1 MQGLQEEKLLREK
14 EKEEEKLLKE
24 KRRVLKE
31 EEKEKRRVLKEEEKE
46 KEKLLREK
54 EKEKE
59 KLLRE
64 KEKEEEKLLKEKR
77 RVLKEEE
84 KEKSRV
90 LKEEEKEKLLKE
102 KEKEEEKLLKEKRR
116 KSEIGGVQ
124 AALENNIGEV
134 RTECKR
140 LEIELARMKSLEGA
154 VISPT
159 GRNIPPP
166 TFDGQ
171 TSLEGFRRQFEA
183 VTLNNGWGETE
194 KVTNLIVA
202 LRGPALDLLQAVPRA
217 DQQSYAMLMGEL
229 ELRYGEQHLR
239 QVYQAQ
245 LKLRR
250 QKVGEGL
257 QGFEADVKRLCHLAY
272 PGAPIDFLDQLA
284 AQTFIDGIRDVE
296 VQRVLRLASF
306 DKSREALVRALE
318 VEAAYR
324 VSESGH
330 SRVRG
335 AELIAEQSTT
345 GGGGESDAIKE
356 ILKKLEQLAW
366 QTIGWA
372 LFPLWTIWSSKEAVH
387 RQTARPETTGKLNSA
402 NVMGQSLAVVNPP
415 HNIVSILEIKRTY
428 DTLMIEIFVNS
439 IRMKA
444 TVDTGAMVSL
454 IKKDVIRSAPT
465 PLRRGMML
473 KTVTGDSSPI
483 LGGLD
488 VEICLGGI
496 RFNHRV
502 LVAEID
508 DEFILG
514 MDILR
519 RQDFT
524 FDPTQG
530 VLTLGSE
537 SFVLSKEGQKD
548 EGVRL
553 FACEDKHIDGNSEGV
568 VRAVAEEPLG
578 CCIGLAEPTDN
589 SAKNLLVAR
598 TLVNTIHG
606 KVPIRVANVFFS
618 GVRIR
623 KGDLLATC
631 APISRISTK
640 EDGQH
645 KIISQTKLELDLKD
659 LSEEEARNA
668 RAFLKKNQDVFSSGD
683 GNLGRTDLVRHR
695 INTGDARPIRQPPRR
710 LPMAKQEEVTGLLR
724 KMKRDGIIEESNGPW
739 SSPVVLV
746 TKKDGTT
753 RFCVDYR
760 RLNDITKKDSYPLPR
775 IDDTLT
781 TLAGSSWFST
791 LDLKS
796 GYWQVGMH
804 PEDKEKTAFST
815 GSGLYQFTVVPF
827 GLCNAPATFERLIE
841 LVLKGLTWKTCL
853 VYLDDIMVMG
863 RTFEEHL
870 RNLQEVF
877 DRFRANNLALNPK
890 KCQLFQKSVK
900 FLGHIVSTEGIRT
913 SDDKIFAIKNWPEPR
928 DKHELRS
935 FLGLCTY
942 YRRFVEGYADIA
954 APLHRLTEARASFH
968 WNEECEKAFRALK
981 RSLCSSPI
989 LAYPQPGT
997 NFILDTDAS
1006 NLGIGAVLSQVQ
1018 DGDERVIEF
1027 FSRVLTKAERNYCAT
1042 RKELLAIV
1050 KAVEHFHKYLYGQNF
1065 LIRTDHA
1072 ALTWLLRMKNPE
1084 GQVARWLEKLQQ
1096 YHFQIKHRPGRKH
1109 NNADAL
1115 SRRPCGDCKHCE
1127 RIDEHEVTSRKTT
1140 MVPSNDWTAESC
1152 RTIQQRDPNIGP
1164 ILEWKER
1171 GNERPSWEVI
1181 SDKSPEL
1188 KTLWSQ
1194 WDSLSIDN
1202 GLLKRIWESADGRS
1216 KTMQLVVPKVQVPNV
1231 LREIHDGVSGAHFG
1245 INKTLKKVRERF
1257 YWVYYHEDV
1266 ERWCKECDR
1275 CAASKGPKTR
1285 SRGVMREY
1293 NMGAPF
1299 ERIAIDVAG
1308 PFPVTEGGNKYILVA
1323 MDYFTKWPEAYA
1335 IPNQGAT
1342 TVAKVL
1348 MDNLICRFGVPLELH
1363 SDQGR
1368 NFEAGVFQE
1377 LCRLLGIRKTR
1388 TTPLHPQSDGMVER
1402 FNKTMEEHLSK
1413 VVEQHQRDWDVR
1425 LPPFLM
1431 AYRAAIHETTGQ
1443 TPAKIMFGRELR
1455 LPCDLEFGSPGEP
1468 PAEVTYY
1475 VNNLRSIL
1483 LETHELVRA
1492 KIRTASHRMKTRY
1505 DQRANHDGFRQNDL
1519 VWLFDPKR
1527 KKGLSPKL
1535 MPVWEGPYKIIKR
1548 INDLVYRIQ
1557 RSSKS
1562 KAKVVHMGRLACYQG
1577 DRTNWT

>member
-1 MQGLQEEKLLREK
+1 MPIETRGQKMASEQNLLATITQMMQGLQEEKLLREK

-24 KRRVLKE
+24 NRRVLKE
-31 EEKEKRRVLKEEEKE
+31 EENEKRR
-46 KEKLLREK
+46 
-54 EKEKE
+54 
-59 KLLRE
+59 
-64 KEKEEEKLLKEKR
+64 
-77 RVLKEEE
+77 
-84 KEKSRV
+84 
-90 LKEEEKEKLLKE
+90 
-102 KEKEEEKLLKEKRR
+102 
-116 KSEIGGVQ
+116 

-183 VTLNNGWGETE
+183 ATLNNGWGETE

-217 DQQSYAMLMGEL
+217 DQQSYAMLIGEL
-229 ELRYGEQHLR
+229 ELIYGEQHLR

-250 QKVGEGL
+250 QKVGEYL
-257 QGFEADVKRLCHLAY
+257 QGFEVDVK
-272 PGAPIDFLDQLA
+272 
-284 AQTFIDGIRDVE
+284 
-296 VQRVLRLASF
+296 
-306 DKSREALVRALE
+306 REALVRALE

-335 AELIAEQSTT
+335 DTEETRTASRDWQ
-345 GGGGESDAIKE
+345 
-356 ILKKLEQLAW
+356 AW

-402 NVMGQSLAVVNPP
+402 NVMGQPLAVVNPP
-415 HNIVSILEIKRTY
+415 HNIVSIREIKRTY

-439 IRMKA
+439 IRRKA

-454 IKKDVIRSAPT
+454 IKKDVKRPAPT

-473 KTVTGDSSPI
+473 KTVTGDTSPI

-496 RFNHRV
+496 RFNNRV

-568 VRAVAEEPLG
+568 VRTVAEEPLG

-606 KVPIRVANVFFS
+606 KVPIRVANIFFS

-623 KGDLLATC
+623 KGDFLATC

-645 KIISQTKLELDLKD
+645 KIIRQTKLELDSKD

-683 GNLGRTDLVRHR
+683 GNLGRTDLVQHR
-695 INTGDARPIRQPPRR
+695 IYTGDARPIRQPPRR

-724 KMKRDGIIEESNGPW
+724 KMKRDGIIEKSNGPW

-775 IDDTLT
+775 INDTLT

-815 GSGLYQFTVVPF
+815 GSGLYQFTVMPF

-913 SDDKIFAIKNWPEPR
+913 SDDKVFAIKNWPEPR
-928 DKHELRS
+928 NKHELQS

-1006 NLGIGAVLSQVQ
+1006 NLGIGAVLSKVQ

-1027 FSRVLTKAERNYCAT
+1027 FSR
-1042 RKELLAIV
+1042 
-1050 KAVEHFHKYLYGQNF
+1050 NF

-1285 SRGVMREY
+1285 SRGVLREY

-1308 PFPVTEGGNKYILVA
+1308 PFPVTKGGNKYILDA

-1335 IPNQGAT
+1335 IPNQEAT

-1468 PAEVTYY
+1468 PAEVTDY

-1519 VWLFDPKR
+1519 VWLFDPKI

-1562 KAKVVHMGRLACYQG
+1562 KAKVVHLGRLACYQG

>member
-1 MQGLQEEKLLREK
+1 MASEQNLLATITQMMQGLQEEKLLREK
-14 EKEEEKLLKE
+14 EKEEKE

-31 EEKEKRRVLKEEEKE
+31 EEKEREKLLREKEKEEKEKRRVLKEEEKE
-46 KEKLLREK
+46 KEKLL
-54 EKEKE
+54 
-59 KLLRE
+59 
-64 KEKEEEKLLKEKR
+64 KEKR
-77 RVLKEEE
+77 RVLKE
-84 KEKSRV
+84 
-90 LKEEEKEKLLKE
+90 
-102 KEKEEEKLLKEKRR
+102 KEKEEERLLRQQEREEFHQK
-116 KSEIGGVQ
+116 VT
-124 AALENNIGEV
+124 N
-134 RTECKR
+134 
-140 LEIELARMKSLEGA
+140 LEIRFQS
-154 VISPT
+154 
-159 GRNIPPP
+159 RNIPPP

-217 DQQSYAMLMGEL
+217 DLQSYAMLMGEL

-250 QKVGEGL
+250 QKVGESL

-284 AQTFIDGIRDVE
+284 AQTFTMVFE
-296 VQRVLRLASF
+296 TW
-306 DKSREALVRALE
+306 KSRECYDLL
-318 VEAAYR
+318 
-324 VSESGH
+324 
-330 SRVRG
+330 
-335 AELIAEQSTT
+335 L
-345 GGGGESDAIKE
+345 
-356 ILKKLEQLAW
+356 
-366 QTIGWA
+366 
-372 LFPLWTIWSSKEAVH
+372 
-387 RQTARPETTGKLNSA
+387 
-402 NVMGQSLAVVNPP
+402 
-415 HNIVSILEIKRTY
+415 SINQERRW
-428 DTLMIEIFVNS
+428 FAPW
-439 IRMKA
+439 RMKA

-473 KTVTGDSSPI
+473 KTVTGDTSPI

-589 SAKNLLVAR
+589 SAKNLSVAR

-645 KIISQTKLELDLKD
+645 KIIRQTRLELDLKD

-724 KMKRDGIIEESNGPW
+724 KMKRDGIIEESNGPYGA
-739 SSPVVLV
+739 SLGCRPGHHFIGMKNVKKPVVLV

-760 RLNDITKKDSYPLPR
+760 RLNDTTKKDSYPLPR

-815 GSGLYQFTVVPF
+815 GIGLYQFTVMPF

-913 SDDKIFAIKNWPEPR
+913 SDDKISAIKNWPEPR

-968 WNEECEKAFRALK
+968 WNEECDKAFRALK

-1018 DGDERVIEF
+1018 DEDERVIEF

-1042 RKELLAIV
+1042 RKELLAII

-1127 RIDEHEVTSRKTT
+1127 RIDEHDVTSRRTT

-1152 RTIQQRDPNIGP
+1152 RTIQQRDRNIGP

-1231 LREIHDGVSGAHFG
+1231 LRDIHDGVSGAHFG

-1323 MDYFTKWPEAYA
+1323 MDYSTKWPEAYA
-1335 IPNQGAT
+1335 IPNQEAT

-1443 TPAKIMFGRELR
+1443 TPANIMFGRELR

-1468 PAEVTYY
+1468 PAEVTAY

-1562 KAKVVHMGRLACYQG
+1562 KAKVVHLGRLACYQG

>member
-1 MQGLQEEKLLREK
+1 
-14 EKEEEKLLKE
+14 
-24 KRRVLKE
+24 
-31 EEKEKRRVLKEEEKE
+31 
-46 KEKLLREK
+46 
-54 EKEKE
+54 
-59 KLLRE
+59 
-64 KEKEEEKLLKEKR
+64 
-77 RVLKEEE
+77 
-84 KEKSRV
+84 
-90 LKEEEKEKLLKE
+90 
-102 KEKEEEKLLKEKRR
+102 
-116 KSEIGGVQ
+116 
-124 AALENNIGEV
+124 
-134 RTECKR
+134 
-140 LEIELARMKSLEGA
+140 
-154 VISPT
+154 
-159 GRNIPPP
+159 
-166 TFDGQ
+166 
-171 TSLEGFRRQFEA
+171 
-183 VTLNNGWGETE
+183 
-194 KVTNLIVA
+194 
-202 LRGPALDLLQAVPRA
+202 
-217 DQQSYAMLMGEL
+217 
-229 ELRYGEQHLR
+229 
-239 QVYQAQ
+239 
-245 LKLRR
+245 
-250 QKVGEGL
+250 
-257 QGFEADVKRLCHLAY
+257 
-272 PGAPIDFLDQLA
+272 
-284 AQTFIDGIRDVE
+284 
-296 VQRVLRLASF
+296 
-306 DKSREALVRALE
+306 
-318 VEAAYR
+318 
-324 VSESGH
+324 
-330 SRVRG
+330 
-335 AELIAEQSTT
+335 
-345 GGGGESDAIKE
+345 
-356 ILKKLEQLAW
+356 
-366 QTIGWA
+366 
-372 LFPLWTIWSSKEAVH
+372 
-387 RQTARPETTGKLNSA
+387 
-402 NVMGQSLAVVNPP
+402 
-415 HNIVSILEIKRTY
+415 
-428 DTLMIEIFVNS
+428 
-439 IRMKA
+439 MKA

-454 IKKDVIRSAPT
+454 IKKDVMRSAPT

-473 KTVTGDSSPI
+473 KTVTGDTSPI

-514 MDILR
+514 IDILR

-548 EGVRL
+548 GGVRL

-568 VRAVAEEPLG
+568 VRAIAEEPLG
-578 CCIGLAEPTDN
+578 CCIGLAEPTGN

-598 TLVNTIHG
+598 TLVNTIYG
-606 KVPIRVANVFFS
+606 KVPVRVANFASEKETSWRLVHPFHEFL
-618 GVRIR
+618 R
-623 KGDLLATC
+623 KKT
-631 APISRISTK
+631 
-640 EDGQH
+640 
-645 KIISQTKLELDLKD
+645 LELDLKD
-659 LSEEEARNA
+659 LSEEETRNA

-695 INTGDARPIRQPPRR
+695 INTGDARPIRQPPRQ
-710 LPMAKQEEVTGLLR
+710 LPMAKQEVTGLLR
-724 KMKRDGIIEESNGPW
+724 KMKRDGIIDESNGPW

-760 RLNDITKKDSYPLPR
+760 RQNDITKKDSYPLPR

-815 GSGLYQFTVVPF
+815 DSGLYQFTVMPF
-827 GLCNAPATFERLIE
+827 SLCNAPATFERLIE
-841 LVLKGLTWKTCL
+841 LVLKGFTWKTCL
-853 VYLDDIMVMG
+853 VYLGDVMVMG

-877 DRFRANNLALNPK
+877 DRFKANNLALNPN

-913 SDDKIFAIKNWPEPR
+913 SDDKNFTIKNWPEPR
-928 DKHELRS
+928 AKHELQS

-954 APLHRLTEARASFH
+954 APLHRLTEARASFN

-981 RSLCSSPI
+981 RSLCFSPI
-989 LAYPQPGT
+989 LAYPQPET

-1006 NLGIGAVLSQVQ
+1006 NLGIGTVLSQVR

-1042 RKELLAIV
+1042 RKKLLAIV
-1050 KAVEHFHKYLYGQNF
+1050 KAVEHFHEYLYGQNF

-1072 ALTWLLRMKNPE
+1072 ALMWLLRIKNPE
-1084 GQVARWLEKLQQ
+1084 DQVARLLEKLQQ

-1115 SRRPCGDCKHCE
+1115 SRRPCGDCKHSE
-1127 RIDEHEVTSRKTT
+1127 RIDEREVTSRRTT
-1140 MVPSNDWTAESC
+1140 MVPSDDWTAESC
-1152 RTIQQRDPNIGP
+1152 KTIQQRDPNIGP

-1194 WDSLSIDN
+1194 WDSLSIDD

-1216 KTMQLVVPKVQVPNV
+1216 KTMQLVGPKIQVPNV

-1275 CAASKGPKTR
+1275 CAASKGPKNR

-1299 ERIAIDVAG
+1299 ERSVIDVAG
-1308 PFPVTEGGNKYILVA
+1308 PFPVTEGANKYILVA

-1335 IPNQGAT
+1335 IPNQKAT

-1348 MDNLICRFGVPLELH
+1348 MDNLIGRFGVPLELH

-1388 TTPLHPQSDGMVER
+1388 TTPLRPQSDGMVER

-1413 VVEQHQRDWDVR
+1413 VVEQHQRDRDVR

-1468 PAEVTYY
+1468 PAAVTDY

-1492 KIRTASHRMKTRY
+1492 KIRTASHWMKTRY
-1505 DQRANHDGFRQNDL
+1505 DQRANHDGFRQNYL
-1519 VWLFDPKR
+1519 
-1527 KKGLSPKL
+1527 L
-1535 MPVWEGPYKIIKR
+1535 MPVSEGPYKIIKR

-1562 KAKVVHMGRLACYQG
+1562 KAKVVHLGRLACYQG